1 MLQCCDCFVS
11 SYFLKFS
18 SWRMTESLCP
28 WQKGAKPCL
37 RSNDPK
43 GGVLRRFTGRDIQPM
58 PKAPD
63 LRPVGCGAFA
73 SQGNSLGSKKK
84 LKKGFSRTFPDIC
97 NILQSC
103 REVWQRESKAC
114 VSQAC
119 STTNLWALGVECRK
133 SSGCWSRP
141 VRCKGAMYCDE
152 ICQRRDLPR
161 HRLTCESAEVGDY
174 CPVNDLIS

>member
-1 MLQCCDCFVS
+1 MWDPRRLSMLQCCDCFVS

-73 SQGNSLGSKKK
+73 SQGNSLGSKKIQ
-84 LKKGFSRTFPDIC
+84 KKGFSRTFPDIC

-103 REVWQRESKAC
+103 CEVWQRESKAC

-141 VRCKGAMYCDE
+141 CEV
-152 ICQRRDLPR
+152 QRRHVLR
-161 HRLTCESAEVGDY
+161 
-174 CPVNDLIS
+174 

>member
-1 MLQCCDCFVS
+1 MMQICDCFVS

-43 GGVLRRFTGRDIQPM
+43 GGALRGSAGDIQRM

-73 SQGNSLGSKKK
+73 SQG
-84 LKKGFSRTFPDIC
+84 T
-97 NILQSC
+97 
-103 REVWQRESKAC
+103 
-114 VSQAC
+114 
-119 STTNLWALGVECRK
+119 
-133 SSGCWSRP
+133 
-141 VRCKGAMYCDE
+141 
-152 ICQRRDLPR
+152 
-161 HRLTCESAEVGDY
+161 
-174 CPVNDLIS
+174 

>member
-73 SQGNSLGSKKK
+73 SQGNSLGSKK
-84 LKKGFSRTFPDIC
+84 
-97 NILQSC
+97 N
-103 REVWQRESKAC
+103 
-114 VSQAC
+114 
-119 STTNLWALGVECRK
+119 
-133 SSGCWSRP
+133 
-141 VRCKGAMYCDE
+141 
-152 ICQRRDLPR
+152 
-161 HRLTCESAEVGDY
+161 
-174 CPVNDLIS
+174 